1 MEIHFKDAIGKIW
14 VLKNNGSMQ
23 TYYRTTKL
31 LSVSWLLMVIILK
44 GQRRVLLTMQ
54 ANLRQ

>member
-1 MEIHFKDAIGKIW
+1 MAKRRMVKVKKINKNMEIHFKDARGKIW

-31 LSVSWLLMVIILK
+31 LSVS
-44 GQRRVLLTMQ
+44 
-54 ANLRQ
+54 